1 MSTRDPK
8 TQRGS
13 GIVKGSVLAVS
24 AVAFFLMPL
33 AAYAQSFIKCPEHG
47 QPLLKIPELTRN
59 KEKNKLEAV
68 MEVSDQ
74 DRIVWFPGVNGS
86 PEYCTAQHMRFF
98 EGYSMTHKDE
108 KWPETKAPAE
118 PLPGPT
124 LRARVGDLVQI
135 SFLNEIDLTNFPNSQ
150 YFDRDGCDET
160 AGIYPK
166 GGPIND
172 TYPNCFHGS
181 STANI
186 HFHGT
191 HTNPGSTGDN
201 VLLQIRPT
209 PRVKGKP
216 VIDKDTFKADFH
228 DFFERCSTHLATKP
242 SYWPTHYVSL
252 PENYRKEQKRLLKEH
267 DEGLKEDQKL
277 WPPNQA
283 AIDAMQWPQYYIG
296 AYPICYQLPE
306 YPEGE
311 TPANPPNPKASDPKI
326 LQMGQSPGTMW
337 YHMHK
342 HGSTTLN
349 VNNTLIGAFIIEGKY
364 DDQLNDFYMKRD
376 TNKNWG
382 LTEHVMVIQQVGVT
396 PNMERASNRQ
406 VSDFSVNGRRQ
417 PVVEIKPGQVQMF
430 RIVNG
435 GSRSGIFFNAQSS
448 PSGLQWVQIAQD
460 GVQFN
465 VANYHPPP
473 GDSGTNNQSF
483 LMGAGNRVDL
493 LVRVPSTLAPGD
505 YAIQVV
511 DVITPLEL
519 PTGSAPNPAVTLLTV
534 RVPAASAADPS
545 PAMGFVTND
554 KFPTFPVFLADI
566 DPKTVLLARELTF
579 NSTGRPVGA
588 NHTINGKK
596 FGDVIDQAMLLN
608 TIEEWK
614 IVNTTVTTP
623 PGPIMHPFH
632 IHINPFQIFEVF
644 DPWAIGADGKSP
656 AYVFT
661 AAESKP
667 GTNCYINPDDS
678 TTWHSCSLTAIK
690 APYVWWDVFSMPGAK
705 SVNNSAGTPVT
716 IPGYFRFRSRFADYP
731 GQFVLH
737 CHILAHEDR
746 GMMELIEVVPNTTV
760 LKHH

>member
-1 MSTRDPK
+1 MSPRDL
-8 TQRGS
+8 TSAGRFGVRGF
-13 GIVKGSVLAVS
+13 I
-24 AVAFFLMPL
+24 L
-33 AAYAQSFIKCPEHG
+33 AAAIAVLIAPIAANAQSFIPCPPLG
-47 QPLLKIPELTRN
+47 QPLLKIKEIARN
-59 KEKNKLEAV
+59 SSTKKLEGV
-68 MEVSDQ
+68 MEVTDQ

-86 PEYCTAQHMRFF
+86 PEYCAAQHLRYFD
-98 EGYSMTHKDE
+98 GYAIGQT
-108 KWPETKAPAE
+108 PPAATTKPQE

-124 LRARVGDLVQI
+124 LRARVGDLVQL
-135 SFLNEIDLTNFPNSQ
+135 SFFNEVNLTNFPNSQ
-150 YFDRDGCDET
+150 YFDKEGCDET

-181 STANI
+181 STANV

-216 VIDKDTFKADFH
+216 VVDKDTFKQSFH
-228 DFFERCSTHLATKP
+228 TFFEQCSAKLATKP
-242 SYWPTHYVSL
+242 SYWPTRYEQL
-252 PENYRKEQKRLLKEH
+252 PEYYRNKQKELLQKY
-267 DEGLKEDQKL
+267 DEGVEEGHRL
-277 WPPNQA
+277 WPSNQA
-283 AIDAMQWPQYYIG
+283 AIDSMQWPQYYIG

-311 TPANPPNPKASDPKI
+311 TPAQPPDPRFSDPHV
-326 LQMGQSPGTMW
+326 LQMGQAPGTMW

-349 VNNTLIGAFIIEGKY
+349 VNNTLIGAYIIEGKY
-364 DDQLNDFYMKRD
+364 DDDLKDFYKS
-376 TNKNWG
+376 TSTHKNWG
-382 LTEHVMVIQQVGVT
+382 LTEQVMVIQQVGVT
-396 PNMERASNRQ
+396 PNMERASNRA
-406 VSDFSVNGRRQ
+406 VTPFSVNGRRQ
-417 PVVEIKPGQVQMF
+417 PVVTMQPGEVQLF

-435 GSRSGIFFNAQSS
+435 GARSGVFFKAATA
-448 PSGLQWVQIAQD
+448 PAGLQWAQIAQD
-460 GVQFN
+460 GVQLK
-465 VANYHPPP
+465 VDNYHPPTA
-473 GDSGTNNQSF
+473 DAANQNASF
-483 LMGAGNRVDL
+483 LMAAGNRVDL
-493 LVRVPSTLAPGD
+493 LVRVPPSLAPGD

-534 RVPAASAADPS
+534 RVAAPGANAPN
-545 PAMGFVTND
+545 PAMEFITTD
-554 KFPTFPVFLADI
+554 KFPTFPAFLEDI
-566 DPKTVLLARELTF
+566 KPESVHLKRELIF

-596 FGDVIDQAMLLN
+596 FGDTIDQAMILDTN
-608 TIEEWK
+608 EEWT
-614 IVNTTVTTP
+614 IVNTTSTTP

-644 DPWAIGADGKSP
+644 DPFNP
-656 AYVFT
+656 VYVFT

-667 GTNCYINPDDS
+667 GTNCFVDPNDK
-678 TTWHSCSLTAIK
+678 TTWHPCALTAIN
-690 APYVWWDVFSMPGAK
+690 APFVWWDVFPMPGAK
-705 SVNNSAGTPVT
+705 AITAGTNTIV

-746 GMMELIEVVPNTTV
+746 GMMELIEVVPNTSV

>member
-1 MSTRDPK
+1 MSPRDL
-8 TQRGS
+8 TSAIRGS
-13 GIVKGSVLAVS
+13 IRGLFLVAAAIAILIV
-24 AVAFFLMPL
+24 PI
-33 AAYAQSFIKCPEHG
+33 AADAQQFIKCPPFG
-47 QPLLKIPELTRN
+47 QPLLKIKEIGRN
-59 KEKNKLEAV
+59 ATAKKLEGV
-68 MEVSDQ
+68 MEVTDE
-74 DRIVWFPGVNGS
+74 DRVVWFPGAGTN
-86 PEYCTAQHMRFF
+86 PEYCAVQHLRYFD
-98 EGYSMTHKDE
+98 GYKTGDAE
-108 KWPETKAPAE
+108 PTPAKEPQE

-124 LRARVGDLVQI
+124 LRARVGDLVQL
-135 SFLNEIDLTNFPNSQ
+135 SFFNEINLTNFPNSQ

-166 GGPIND
+166 GAPPSKIDD

-181 STANI
+181 STANL

-209 PRVKGKP
+209 PRVKGHP
-216 VIDKDTFKADFH
+216 VVTKDTFKKEFR
-228 DFFERCSTHLATKP
+228 DFFDRCAVNLAKKP
-242 SYWPTHYVSL
+242 SYWPTRYSQL
-252 PENYRKEQKRLLKEH
+252 PEHYRDLQKDLLIAH
-267 DEGLKEDQKL
+267 DHGLKEDQKL

-283 AIDAMQWPQYYIG
+283 AIDQMQWPQYYIG

-311 TPANPPNPKASDPKI
+311 TPAQPPDPRFSDPHV
-326 LQMGQSPGTMW
+326 LQMGQAPGTMW

-364 DDQLNDFYMKRD
+364 DDQLKDFYKSTG

-382 LTEHVMVIQQVGVT
+382 LTEQVMVIQQVGVT
-396 PNMERASNRQ
+396 PNMERASNRA
-406 VSDFSVNGRRQ
+406 VTPFSVNGRRQ
-417 PVVEIKPGQVQMF
+417 PVVTMQPGQVQLF

-435 GSRSGIFFNAQSS
+435 GARSGVFFMAASA
-448 PSGLQWVQIAQD
+448 PAGVQWAQIAQD

-465 VANYHPPP
+465 VDNYHPPT
-473 GDSGTNNQSF
+473 GDASNQNPSF

-493 LVRVPSTLAPGD
+493 LVRVPASLAAGD

-519 PTGSAPNPAVTLLTV
+519 PTGSAPNPTVTLLTV
-534 RVPAASAADPS
+534 RVPAAGASTPN
-545 PAMGFVTND
+545 PAMGFITND
-554 KFPTFPVFLADI
+554 KFPTFPTFLGDI
-566 DPKTVLLARELTF
+566 DPATVHLKRELIF

-596 FGDVIDQAMLLN
+596 FGDTIDQAMILDTN
-608 TIEEWK
+608 EEWT
-614 IVNTTVTTP
+614 IVNTTNTTP

-632 IHINPFQIFEVF
+632 IHINPFQIFELF
-644 DPWAIGADGKSP
+644 DPWNP

-661 AAESKP
+661 KAEADANPTKCFVDP
-667 GTNCYINPDDS
+667 GDK
-678 TTWHSCSLTAIK
+678 TTWHPCVATSIK
-690 APYVWWDVFSMPGAK
+690 GPFVWWDVFSMPGARQFT
-705 SVNNSAGTPVT
+705 VGTTPVV
-716 IPGYFRFRSRFADYP
+716 IPGYFKFRSRFADYP
-731 GQFVLH
+731 GQYVLH